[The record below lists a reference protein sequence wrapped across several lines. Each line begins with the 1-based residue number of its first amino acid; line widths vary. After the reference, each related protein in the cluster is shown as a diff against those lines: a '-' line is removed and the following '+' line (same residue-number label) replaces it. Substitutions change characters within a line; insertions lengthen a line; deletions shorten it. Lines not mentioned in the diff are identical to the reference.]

1 MIGIGS
7 TQQEERNMPTIA
19 SENGRHATVSHLK
32 AHRIAENNKSEYA
45 TNEDF
50 CKLFTED
57 VKGLYLLSFLLTVDH
72 EKAEQCFVAGLDG
85 CVNGNSVF
93 REWEHSWARR
103 VIIRHAVRMVAP
115 NATPTGPVPSAFH
128 SEDGGGLPGIALQDA
143 RLARI
148 LALEDF
154 ERFVY
159 VLSVLEGYPDQSCAV
174 LLGTSRQEVKETR
187 VRALRHVAGF
197 DSRLRG
203 VEDLSH

>member
-93 REWEHSWARR
+93 RE
-103 VIIRHAVRMVAP
+103 
-115 NATPTGPVPSAFH
+115 
-128 SEDGGGLPGIALQDA
+128 
-143 RLARI
+143 
-148 LALEDF
+148 
-154 ERFVY
+154 
-159 VLSVLEGYPDQSCAV
+159 
-174 LLGTSRQEVKETR
+174 
-187 VRALRHVAGF
+187 
-197 DSRLRG
+197 
-203 VEDLSH
+203 

>member
-7 TQQEERNMPTIA
+7 TQQEGRNKPSTA
-19 SENGRHATVSHLK
+19 SENGIHARTRCLNANLFAASNKGKHATS
-32 AHRIAENNKSEYA
+32 
-45 TNEDF
+45 EDF
-50 CKLFTED
+50 CELFTKD

-93 REWEHSWARR
+93 REWAHSWARR

-148 LALEDF
+148 L
-154 ERFVY
+154 
-159 VLSVLEGYPDQSCAV
+159 
-174 LLGTSRQEVKETR
+174 
-187 VRALRHVAGF
+187 
-197 DSRLRG
+197 
-203 VEDLSH
+203 